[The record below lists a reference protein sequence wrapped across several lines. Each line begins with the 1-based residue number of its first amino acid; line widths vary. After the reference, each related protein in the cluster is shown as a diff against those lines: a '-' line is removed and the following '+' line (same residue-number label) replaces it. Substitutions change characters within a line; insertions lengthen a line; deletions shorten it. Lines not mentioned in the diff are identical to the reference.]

1 MAAAEAAAANTRR
14 VGVLEDVARGMERR
28 QRRTERLVDDVRN
41 AWASVSADQET
52 AIIRK
57 IRGNSG
63 GTVLQT
69 AGRKKY
75 EKAVE
80 KSLAPRDDTGGET
93 DEDENSSGD
102 DRVETMEPAADKMG
116 RLFGGT

>member
-1 MAAAEAAAANTRR
+1 M
-14 VGVLEDVARGMERR
+14 
-28 QRRTERLVDDVRN
+28 
-41 AWASVSADQET
+41 
-52 AIIRK
+52 
-57 IRGNSG
+57 
-63 GTVLQT
+63 QT